1 MGRML
6 CIGGKWRGPSCGS
19 ICSTVFEKRAHRAL
33 VHPVFGVGI
42 LRAQPA
48 GLMSQTMAV
57 AGVLP
62 RL

>member
-6 CIGGKWRGPSCGS
+6 CIADRWPAPNCAS

-33 VHPVFGVGI
+33 GHPVFGVGI

-57 AGVLP
+57 AGVSP